1 MSYFEIMRLPYGVF
15 LGLLKHFRIFIMQQT
30 EEGREYLRKAKVI
43 GEKEPDWTKIRG
55 LKGYRKVRGAAK

>member
-1 MSYFEIMRLPYGVF
+1 MAYFLDFSNIFV
-15 LGLLKHFRIFIMQQT
+15 IFIMQQT
-30 EEGREYLRKAKVI
+30 EEGENMRKAKVI